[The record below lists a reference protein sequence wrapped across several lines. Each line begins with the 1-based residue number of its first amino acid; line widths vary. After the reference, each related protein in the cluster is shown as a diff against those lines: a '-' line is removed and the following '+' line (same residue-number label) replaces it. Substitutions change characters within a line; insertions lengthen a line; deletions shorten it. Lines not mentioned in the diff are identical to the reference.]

1 MTEDNSF
8 KKVKFTRQQIKVYLE
23 NALKDLRIAK
33 QSSIPEVKFNYSYTA
48 LLKAGVALIGG
59 IKEMKVRSV
68 PGHHIKILE
77 MMSKIMVDDSVFSIG
92 NAMRMKRNTDLY
104 EGGILVSEKE
114 SADYCKFVEK
124 VTERVKNI
132 LRRKIGNNK

>member
-48 LLKAGVALIGG
+48 LLKAGVALIRGT
-59 IKEMKVRSV
+59 KEMKVRV
-68 PGHHIKILE
+68 CPDTI
-77 MMSKIMVDDSVFSIG
+77 
-92 NAMRMKRNTDLY
+92 
-104 EGGILVSEKE
+104 
-114 SADYCKFVEK
+114 
-124 VTERVKNI
+124 
-132 LRRKIGNNK
+132 